1 MLGIRLFLIA
11 LLVGLLILYFLK
23 QLWWS
28 RRRFPPGPLPL
39 PAIGSMWRAAIRLYR
54 ETFTKQTKQNG
65 NTERPVMPF
74 LRAVANEKDLVFANG
89 LIWKQQRQ
97 IGQSV
102 MKKLAMRKQGLEHYI
117 KEEAHQLVGTFAHV
131 KGQPL
136 DPLLPITNSVCNV
149 VCAMAF
155 GHRYSAEDENFQKL
169 TEAIDLALKCGGSF
183 IYALHEMFPWVLKR
197 LPGPHKKA
205 LSSRE
210 FVLLFAKEEIKKHKG
225 HHLLREPQDFTDF
238 YLLQMEKSQGDPNSV
253 YNEENL
259 AQCILDLF
267 IAGTETTATTLQWAL
282 LLMATHPDIQEK
294 VHKEVEGVLG
304 SSQSVCYQDWKKMP
318 FTSAVIHEIQ
328 RLKYAFLFRIIRQCA
343 KDVNIFGF
351 LMPRGTFINPDLNS
365 AVLDNKQWKT
375 PEEFNPNHF
384 LDKDGNFVAR
394 GEFLLF
400 GSVDSVCLEEQL
412 ARIELFIFFSNLMR
426 SFIFQLPSGVK
437 KSSEQHK
444 VGLTTYPQSY
454 KLIAIP
460 RSRAS

>member
-1 MLGIRLFLIA
+1 
-11 LLVGLLILYFLK
+11 
-23 QLWWS
+23 
-28 RRRFPPGPLPL
+28 
-39 PAIGSMWRAAIRLYR
+39 MWRTAIRLYQ
-54 ETFTKQTKQNG
+54 ETFTKWTKQNG

-74 LRAVANEKDLVFANG
+74 LRAVANEKDLVFSNER
-89 LIWKQQRQ
+89 IWKQQRQ

-131 KGQPL
+131 KGQPF

-155 GHRYSAEDENFQKL
+155 GHRYSAEDGNFQKL

-183 IYALHEMFPWVLKR
+183 IYALREMFPWVLKR

-210 FVLLFAKEEIKKHKG
+210 FVLLFAKEEMKKHKE

-238 YLLQMEKSQGDPNSV
+238 YLLQMEK
-253 YNEENL
+253 
-259 AQCILDLF
+259 
-267 IAGTETTATTLQWAL
+267 
-282 LLMATHPDIQEK
+282 
-294 VHKEVEGVLG
+294 
-304 SSQSVCYQDWKKMP
+304 
-318 FTSAVIHEIQ
+318 
-328 RLKYAFLFRIIRQCA
+328 
-343 KDVNIFGF
+343 
-351 LMPRGTFINPDLNS
+351 GTFINPDLNS

-412 ARIELFIFFSNLMR
+412 ARIELFIFFSNLLR
-426 SFIFQLPSGVK
+426 AFIFQLPSGVK

-444 VGLTTYPQSY
+444 VGLTTYPHSY
-454 KLIAIP
+454 KLVAIP

>member
-1 MLGIRLFLIA
+1 MFGIRLFLIA

-28 RRRFPPGPLPL
+28 RRRFPPGLLPL
-39 PAIGSMWRAAIRLYR
+39 PVIGSMWRTAIRLYQ
-54 ETFTKQTKQNG
+54 ETFTKRTKQNG
-65 NTERPVMPF
+65 NTEPPVMPF
-74 LRAVANEKDLVFANG
+74 LRAVANEKDLVFSNER
-89 LIWKQQRQ
+89 IWKQQRQ

-117 KEEAHQLVGTFAHV
+117 KEEAHQLVGTFARV
-131 KGQPL
+131 KGQPF

-183 IYALHEMFPWVLKR
+183 IYALREMFPWVLKR

-210 FVLLFAKEEIKKHKG
+210 FVLLFAKEEMKKHKE

-238 YLLQMEKSQGDPNSV
+238 YLLQMEKQGQKQP
-253 YNEENL
+253 
-259 AQCILDLF
+259 
-267 IAGTETTATTLQWAL
+267 L
-282 LLMATHPDIQEK
+282 LLCSGHCFSWQLIQISKK

-304 SSQSVCYQDWKKMP
+304 SSRSVCYQDWKKMP

-328 RLKYAFLFRIIRQCA
+328 RLKYASLFRIIRQCA

-365 AVLDNKQWKT
+365 AVLDNKQWRT

-412 ARIELFIFFSNLMR
+412 ARIELFIFFSNLLGA
-426 SFIFQLPSGVK
+426 FIFQLPSGVK

-444 VGLTTYPQSY
+444 VGLTTYPHSY
-454 KLIAIP
+454 ELVAIP